1 MQTATKQLWASV
13 LAAIGEFVT
22 RRFTLGFMSLVGLMT
37 ADGASAASP
46 QTATLALRT

>member
-13 LAAIGEFVT
+13 LAAIGEFVM

-37 ADGASAASP
+37 ARSIS
-46 QTATLALRT
+46 TKRRRL